1 MNRHAYSETLRRAT
15 MTRAKNATLH
25 RARIAAADAACRA
38 NAITDFRLALLVFAG
53 AFSFFIILGV
63 M

>member
-1 MNRHAYSETLRRAT
+1 MKRSNYSETLRRAT
-15 MTRAKNATLH
+15 MARAQNATLQ

-38 NAITDFRLALLVFAG
+38 NVLTDLRLGLLVFAG
-53 AFSFFIILGV
+53 AFVFLLALGV